1 MSGFQGKFRIDEEIQ
16 SPLRTSFSRVLAT
29 LYEEFIRRSVGPSVL
44 NPSVSHARIKREN
57 KFDNLSERLFPPVR
71 DNTVI
76 PRCVVELLLE
86 LNWLSRFAYQSDG
99 DGVTPVFPI
108 LVNPNKKISFH

>member
-1 MSGFQGKFRIDEEIQ
+1 M
-16 SPLRTSFSRVLAT
+16 LRTSFSRVLAT

-71 DNTVI
+71 DNIVT
-76 PRCVVELLLE
+76 PR
-86 LNWLSRFAYQSDG
+86 WFAYQSDG
-99 DGVTPVFPI
+99 DGVREV
-108 LVNPNKKISFH
+108 V